1 MTAFLQAIDPVA
13 FELFGIE
20 IRWYALCILGGALLT
35 LFFSQ
40 RIIKSYGYGKE
51 LLSDMFL
58 YALIGGLIGTRLWY
72 IIANL
77 HEFLAAGNIFEI
89 ISGIISIIRFEKQK
103 RS

>member
-1 MTAFLQAIDPVA
+1 MLDFLLAASVDPSNG
-13 FELFGIE
+13 FELFGFIP
-20 IRWYALCILGGALLT
+20 IRYYALCILGGALLT

-72 IIANL
+72 ILANL
-77 HEFLAAGNIFEI
+77 HLISEWLIVPKFL
-89 ISGIISIIRFEKQK
+89 
-103 RS
+103 

>member
-1 MTAFLQAIDPVA
+1 MFDFLLALDPVA
-13 FELFGIE
+13 FEIFGLE
-20 IRWYALCILGGALLT
+20 VRWYALCILGGALLT

-72 IIANL
+72 ILANL
-77 HEFLAAGNIFEI
+77 HEFLSAGNIFEI
-89 ISGIISIIRFEKQK
+89 IWAMISVWN
-103 RS
+103 